1 MMMTVHE
8 MSSDR
13 SGIFAGDDP
22 FALARDWYGQA
33 KASEPNDPDAVALAT
48 VDASG
53 MPNVRMV
60 LLRDIEAG
68 AFTFYTNYQS
78 QKAVEIEGAGK
89 AALVFHWKS
98 LRRQIRV
105 RGTVVREDGV
115 QADAYYASRGLKSR
129 LGAWASAQSQP
140 IADRGVLM
148 ARLDAATAQYGDAP
162 PRPAHWGG
170 FRITPIEIE
179 FWADGDAR
187 LHDRFRWTRATG
199 ADAWKIARLSP

>member
-1 MMMTVHE
+1 MTIHDV
-8 MSSDR
+8 STDR
-13 SGIFAGDDP
+13 SGIFAGSDP
-22 FALARDWYGQA
+22 FTLARDWFALA

-48 VDASG
+48 VDAQG
-53 MPNVRMV
+53 MPNVRIV
-60 LLRDIEAG
+60 LLREIEAA
-68 AFTFYTNYQS
+68 AFTFYTNYTS

-105 RGTVVREDGV
+105 RGTVAREDGV
-115 QADAYYASRGLKSR
+115 QADDYFASRGLKSR

-148 ARLDAATAQYGDAP
+148 ARLDQATAQYGEAP

-170 FRITPIEIE
+170 FRITPVEIE
-179 FWADGDAR
+179 FWSDGEAR
-187 LHDRFRWTRATG
+187 LHDRFRWTRAS
-199 ADAWKIARLSP
+199 ADMAWEINRLSP